1 MERASPVSMLESY
14 EPAATRGQVPL
25 PLPAPGWG
33 ASDAMLALDAA
44 RASLPR
50 LPLEITL
57 ASVLSTVVMRAG
69 VWAIKVYPPGTD
81 ADRLER
87 LREALDGVGSIVD
100 WAAAPVGTPYG
111 VVTLMPWIDAAGE
124 IDWPELG
131 VLLRTFHDEAR
142 TLDVAPWAPLSRL
155 PAQALELRPD
165 DAAILLGARAE
176 LLTALDGVTSEL
188 GVGVLHGD
196 VSLSN
201 ALRTTT
207 GPRLI
212 DPDWVARGPLEYDL
226 ASAARRRARGEIDR
240 ATYRRFCAA
249 YGHDVRHWDGLAL
262 LDRIADLGALA
273 FALWDSRRRGEDLDW
288 CAPALAAWRTP
299 L

>member
-33 ASDAMLALDAA
+33 VTEAMLALDAA
-44 RASLPR
+44 RASLPP
-50 LPLEITL
+50 LPGRVTL
-57 ASVLSTVVMRAG
+57 VSALSTVVMRAG
-69 VWAIKVYPPGTD
+69 AHAVKVYPPDTD
-81 ADRLER
+81 AGRLER
-87 LREALDGVGSIVD
+87 LRRALCGIGTIVNWD
-100 WAAAPVGTPYG
+100 TAPVSTPYG
-111 VVTLMPWIDAAGE
+111 VVTLMPWVGVEGE
-124 IDWPELG
+124 VDWPELG
-131 VLLRTFHDEAR
+131 GLLRTFHDEAH
-142 TLDVAPWAPLSRL
+142 TLDVPRWTPLSRL
-155 PAQALELRPD
+155 PAQALELRPE
-165 DAAILLGARAE
+165 DAAVLLGARAE

-188 GVGVLHGD
+188 GIGVLHGD

-201 ALRTTT
+201 ALRTAL

-226 ASAARRRARGEIDR
+226 ASAARRRRRGEIDR
-240 ATYRRFCAA
+240 ATYRRFCAG
-249 YGHDVRHWDGLAL
+249 YGHDVRGWDGLPL

-273 FALWDSRRRGEDLDW
+273 FALWDSRRREDDLDW
-288 CAPALAAWRTP
+288 CGPALIAWRTP

>member
-33 ASDAMLALDAA
+33 TPDAMLALEAA
-44 RASLPR
+44 RSSLPP
-50 LPLEITL
+50 LPAEPALVS
-57 ASVLSTVVMRAG
+57 ALSTVVMRAG
-69 VWAIKVYPPGTD
+69 AWAIKVYPPGTD
-81 ADRLER
+81 AARLER
-87 LREALDGVGSIVD
+87 LRTALSGVPSIVSWD
-100 WAAAPVGTPYG
+100 TVPVSTAYG
-111 VVTLMPWIDAAGE
+111 VVTLMPWVEATGE
-124 IDWPELG
+124 VDWPELG
-131 VLLRTFHDEAR
+131 ALLSTFHREVYDKQVPR
-142 TLDVAPWAPLSRL
+142 WAPLSRL

-165 DAAILLGARAE
+165 DAAVLLGARAE

-201 ALRTTT
+201 ALRSTA
-207 GPRLI
+207 GPRFI

-226 ASAARRRARGEIDR
+226 AAAARRRARGEIDR

-249 YGHDVRHWDGLAL
+249 YGHDVRGWDGLPL